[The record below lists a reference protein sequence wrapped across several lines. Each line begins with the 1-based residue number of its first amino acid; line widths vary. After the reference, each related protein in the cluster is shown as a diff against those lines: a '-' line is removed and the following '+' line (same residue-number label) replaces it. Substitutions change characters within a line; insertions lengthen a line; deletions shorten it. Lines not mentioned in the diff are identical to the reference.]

1 MQRDLDR
8 NTSTPVLVS
17 VKLTIVCQDV
27 IYAMISGIKVVA
39 RKHTFLK
46 RQLNNKANPVKVYS
60 WFKQ

>member
-27 IYAMISGIKVVA
+27 IYAMISVIKVSA